1 MSDDSKMRITSLNS
15 HSAGI
20 CFGTRCWD
28 KSRRVCR
35 EKESPSTLCR
45 QNRGASEVPTDHHRK
60 PLWSTGGSLWGFRA
74 KKPVLHTQQY
84 RKCYSN
90 LSIRKTTIFTIK
102 LYSYPMGL
110 LVVTVETSDRKEA
123 SMALPGEKGDHFNL
137 NWGGSKEGGLSV
149 DYIP

>member
-1 MSDDSKMRITSLNS
+1 VV
-15 HSAGI
+15 A
-20 CFGTRCWD
+20 
-28 KSRRVCR
+28 
-35 EKESPSTLCR
+35 
-45 QNRGASEVPTDHHRK
+45 
-60 PLWSTGGSLWGFRA
+60 SLWGLRA
-74 KKPVLHTQQY
+74 KKPVLHTPQY

-90 LSIRKTTIFTIK
+90 LSIRKTTIFTII